1 MWYLSVP
8 TNSDGMEC
16 VHLNDVRNKH
26 FVAFSIKNVFDN
38 VEAQKI
44 TDFIK
49 ETRVISNFNIN
60 VCYLFFLF

>member
-1 MWYLSVP
+1 
-8 TNSDGMEC
+8 MEC
-16 VHLNDVRNKH
+16 VDINDVRNKH

-49 ETRVISNFNIN
+49 EARVISNFNIN